1 VISTRKISAI
11 YSKNIKSVFSNPFI
25 AALPVMMVALAF
37 VFRMIMPEYA
47 AYYEIAPTLTMLVLM
62 NVLIGGATIMAVLI
76 AEEKEKNTLN
86 VLITSTVSPLDFLIS
101 HVLTAAT
108 LTIAVNVAMFYIMGV
123 PNLPLADYLI
133 ITSIGAIAAIT
144 LGATL
149 GLLAKNQ
156 AAASTLG
163 TPLIAVVLL
172 PSLFT
177 SNFIVDNILYYF
189 FSEQIVFALMDV
201 IRGDGIDLLRIGIM
215 AANFIA
221 FAAIFAICYKKRGFA
236 T

>member
-25 AALPVMMVALAF
+25 AALPFMMVGLAF
-37 VFRMIMPEYA
+37 VFHMITPEYA
-47 AYYEIAPTLTMLVLM
+47 EYYETASTLIMLVLM
-62 NVLIGGATIMAVLI
+62 NILIGGATIMAVLI

-108 LTIAVNVAMFYIMGV
+108 LTITVNVAMFYIIRI
-123 PNLPLADYLI
+123 PDLPIADYMI

-156 AAASTLG
+156 AAASTMG
-163 TPLIAVVLL
+163 TPLLAVVLL
-172 PSLFT
+172 PSLIT
-177 SNFIVDNILYYF
+177 DNFIIDNILYYF
-189 FSEQIVFALMDV
+189 FSEQINFAMMDL
-201 IRGDGIDLLRIGIM
+201 IMGGDVDFLRIGIM
-215 AANFIA
+215 AANFVV
-221 FAAIFAICYKKRGFA
+221 FALIFAVCYRKRGLA

>member
-11 YSKNIKSVFSNPFI
+11 YSKNIKSVLSNPFI
-25 AALPVMMVALAF
+25 AALPFMMVALAF
-37 VFRMIMPEYA
+37 IFHMITPEYA
-47 AYYEIAPTLTMLVLM
+47 TYYETASTLIMLVLM

-108 LTIAVNVAMFYIMGV
+108 LTITVNAAMFYIMRV
-123 PNLPLADYLI
+123 PDLPIVDYMI
-133 ITSIGAIAAIT
+133 ITSIGSIAAIT

-156 AAASTLG
+156 AAASTMG
-163 TPLIAVVLL
+163 TPLIALVLL
-172 PSLFT
+172 PSLIT
-177 SNFIVDNILYYF
+177 DNFIVDNILYYF
-189 FSEQIVFALMDV
+189 FSEQINFAMVDL
-201 IRGDGIDLLRIGIM
+201 IRGGELDLLRIGIM

-221 FAAIFAICYKKRGFA
+221 FALIFAVCYKKRGI
-236 T
+236 